1 MGSSMS
7 ENRSKA
13 VPVALLLS
21 VIAFLFDGFVAGYV
35 FLSGLLFFAVLLLL
49 PIYLL
54 LAIFKIGRNTA
65 KGLFVILVCSF
76 GSMAYCDWLDSVAVA
91 RAEPVVLA
99 IERYRTN
106 EGKYPASLNDLV
118 PKYVNFFPD
127 LKPTGNSPKL
137 EYEQMG
143 SGPILAFKNGVV
155 FSRKVYEFWSGNW
168 VTYD

>member
-1 MGSSMS
+1 MS

-54 LAIFKIGRNTA
+54 LAIFKIGRTTA

-118 PKYVNFFPD
+118 PKYVNSFPD
-127 LKPTGNSPKL
+127 LKPTGKTPKL

-143 SGPILAFKNGVV
+143 SGPILAFKNGAV